1 VHRQRSSQSDCLA
14 TCPGL
19 PARHKVASP
28 PTAATAPSPQLLD
41 RAASAQV
48 RIEAARQAA
57 ELSARHHLDLAAST
71 FEILKGIFGNKGPCA
86 MPREQV
92 RRGGL

>member
-1 VHRQRSSQSDCLA
+1 M
-14 TCPGL
+14 
-19 PARHKVASP
+19 
-28 PTAATAPSPQLLD
+28 
-41 RAASAQV
+41 